1 MATYN
6 QVIQIQKLNDDTE
19 LYNDYY
25 RCHAQVNKTGG
36 NEYLIAGS
44 VSTKN
49 KFTFIV
55 RYCEELKNLQFD
67 TQTYRIVFNGVIFNI
82 LDADDFMQRHKTIKI
97 IGESINGQ

>member
-1 MATYN
+1 MILN
-6 QVIQIQKLNDDTE
+6 QKIQIQKLNDNNDS
-19 LYNDYY
+19 YKDYY
-25 RCHAQVNKTGG
+25 TCHAQVNKTGG
-36 NEYLIAGS
+36 NEYLIAGA

-67 TQTYRIVFNGVIFNI
+67 TQTYRIVFNGIIFNI

>member
-1 MATYN
+1 MILN
-6 QVIQIQKLNDDTE
+6 QKIQIQKFNEDNDS
-19 LYNDYY
+19 YSDYY
-25 RCHAQVNKTGG
+25 SCHAQVNKTGG
-36 NEYLIAGS
+36 NEYLIAGA

-67 TQTYRIVFNGVIFNI
+67 TQSYRIIFNGIIFNI

>member
-1 MATYN
+1 MILN
-6 QVIQIQKLNDDTE
+6 QKIQIQKLNDD
-19 LYNDYY
+19 NDSYSGYY
-25 RCHAQVNKTGG
+25 SCHAQVNKTGG